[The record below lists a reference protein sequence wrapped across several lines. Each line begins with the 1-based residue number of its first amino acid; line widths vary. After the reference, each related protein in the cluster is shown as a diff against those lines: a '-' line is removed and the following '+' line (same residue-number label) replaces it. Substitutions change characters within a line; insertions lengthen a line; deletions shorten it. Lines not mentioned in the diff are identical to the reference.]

1 MRSFKCSGCRGLCKA
16 LQTTRSRYFGL
27 PWGRP
32 WRWSLPKQGMKRSSL
47 GLVNFR
53 CCLILLHHLY
63 HDAGSCWVLWTII
76 VARSQPLLVAV
87 KALHSALKRL
97 LLRSAQSDLT
107 ASQDWSCFVRAHCPR
122 LFLTAGEEI
131 WSSRDLC
138 SKLSKQAAQLLYIRR
153 ISRLGDRP
161 AVHAQGCSA
170 TN

>member
-27 PWGRP
+27 PWGRL

-47 GLVNFR
+47 GLMNFR
-53 CCLILLHHLY
+53 CRLILLHHLD
-63 HDAGSCWVLWTII
+63 HDAGSCCVLWTIS

-107 ASQDWSCFVRAHCPR
+107 ASQDWSCFVRAHCPSY
-122 LFLTAGEEI
+122 
-131 WSSRDLC
+131 SSQQVKKC
-138 SKLSKQAAQLLYIRR
+138 GQVVICAASFQSKLRSCCIYEEW
-153 ISRLGDRP
+153 P

-170 TN
+170 TQ